1 MKISGTILNA
11 KNNTPV
17 VSAKIKLVVQGNEIA
32 AVVSDEH
39 GRYDYSTDEDYIG
52 QTIAYVIKK
61 DHFEEKTFSSVIDK
75 TEYQKKFLLREHEVI
90 EDKKAKAKNIIIG
103 ISIFTVLILLFL
115 ATQPQLTVS
124 SVQAQNGSL
133 SLNSER
139 DYTYSIDRAWPW
151 NLPIIKHIGKLKWEL
166 LEDKDWIYL
175 HDATGEGSQN
185 VVITLYTPDS
195 EFSPNPGEPYHANI
209 LIDNTGSILW
219 KNRLLTIPFDISNK
233 KDKHPEMSVNLRLS
247 PNPGSINKE
256 EPDTF
261 KPVEIEIDNSGT
273 GTLFWAVRSNVS
285 WITLMV
291 DEDKPKPGIGK
302 VRFIDCLGTG
312 LEPKFGIN
320 FDQLDQELNKSRTNS
335 ATGRITVRANND
347 CKMKLYITATKKE
360 SGYEILHSRTELW
373 NKTEVIYEYAKP
385 DVTPENVAGAAV
397 NNSTAS

>member
-17 VSAKIKLVVQGNEIA
+17 VFAKIKLAVQDDEIA
-32 AVVSDEH
+32 AVLSDEH
-39 GRYDYSTDEDYIG
+39 GRYDYSTDDDYIG
-52 QTIAYVIKK
+52 QTITYAIEK
-61 DHFEEKTFSSVIDK
+61 DGFEEKTFSSVIDK

-103 ISIFTVLILLFL
+103 ISIFTALILIFL
-115 ATQPQLTVS
+115 ATQPQLTVT
-124 SVQAQNGSL
+124 SVQAQDDDL
-133 SLNSER
+133 SLNSKR

-151 NLPIIKHIGKLKWEL
+151 NLPIIKHIGKLKWKL

-185 VVITLYTPDS
+185 VVITIYTPDS
-195 EFSPNPGEPYHANI
+195 EFSPNPGDPYYAYI
-209 LIDNTGSILW
+209 LIDNTGSVLW
-219 KNRLLTIPFDISNK
+219 KNRPLTIPFDISNK
-233 KDKHPEMSVNLRLS
+233 KDKHPELSVNLRLS
-247 PNPGSINKE
+247 PNPRSINKE
-256 EPDTF
+256 ELDTF
-261 KPVEIEIDNSGT
+261 KPVEIKIDNSGT

-291 DEDKPKPGIGK
+291 AEDKPCIGNI
-302 VRFIDCLGTG
+302 RFIDCLGPG

-320 FDQLDQELNKSRTNS
+320 FDQLEQELNDSRTNA

-385 DVTPENVAGAAV
+385 DVTPENVAGVAG

>member
-17 VSAKIKLVVQGNEIA
+17 VFAKIKLAVQDDEIA
-32 AVVSDEH
+32 AVLSDEH
-39 GRYDYSTDEDYIG
+39 GRYDYSTDDDYIG
-52 QTIAYVIKK
+52 QTITYAIEK
-61 DHFEEKTFSSVIDK
+61 DGFEEKTFSSVIDK

-103 ISIFTVLILLFL
+103 ISIFTALILIFL
-115 ATQPQLTVS
+115 ATQPQLTVT
-124 SVQAQNGSL
+124 SVQAQDDDL
-133 SLNSER
+133 SLNSKR

-151 NLPIIKHIGKLKWEL
+151 NLPIIKNIGKLKWKL

-185 VVITLYTPDS
+185 VVITIYTPDS
-195 EFSPNPGEPYHANI
+195 EFSPNPGAPYYANI
-209 LIDNTGSILW
+209 LIDNTGSVLW

-233 KDKHPEMSVNLRLS
+233 KDKHPELSVNLRLS
-247 PNPGSINKE
+247 PNPRSINKE
-256 EPDTF
+256 ELDTF
-261 KPVEIEIDNSGT
+261 KPVEIKIDNSGT

-291 DEDKPKPGIGK
+291 AEDKPCIGNI
-302 VRFIDCLGTG
+302 RFIDCLGPG

-320 FDQLDQELNKSRTNS
+320 FDQLKQELNESRTNA

-385 DVTPENVAGAAV
+385 DLTPENVAGVAD
-397 NNSTAS
+397 NNSTTS